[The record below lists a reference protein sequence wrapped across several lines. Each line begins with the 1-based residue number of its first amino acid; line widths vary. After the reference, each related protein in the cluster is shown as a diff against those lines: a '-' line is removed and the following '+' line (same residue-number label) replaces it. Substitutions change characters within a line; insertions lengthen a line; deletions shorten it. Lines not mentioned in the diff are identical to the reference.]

1 MARVYTIKTKRILAD
16 GTEKFYTYQQTKYRP
31 ISDKTVLF
39 NELKDNE
46 QFKTIISNK
55 NLKKIEMF
63 NQLYEYTS
71 NNEHFKTLTKQQ
83 IKSLV
88 YRSCQ

>member
-1 MARVYTIKTKRILAD
+1 MARVYTIKTKRILSD

-31 ISDKTVLF
+31 LSEKKILLS
-39 NELKDNE
+39 ELKENE
-46 QFKTIISNK
+46 QFKEIIANK
-55 NLKKIEMF
+55 SLKKIEMF
-63 NQLYEYTS
+63 NKLYEITS
-71 NNEHFKTLTKQQ
+71 KNERFKPLTKQQ